1 MNLSCT
7 RIEAQG
13 ACYPTLAATSETG
26 PVLGVMSL
34 EYSTISHNAYGQI
47 RLVMHDGMTFRDHSL
62 PTRQEHTYGL
72 WDIVL

>member
-1 MNLSCT
+1 MVVEEEFTTT
-7 RIEAQG
+7 RDEDSG
-13 ACYPTLAATSETG
+13 RGMVVYD
-26 PVLGVMSL
+26 
-34 EYSTISHNAYGQI
+34 TISHNAYGQI